1 MSDTVSTPQWPAQAA
16 MCAFYGPVGANLAPL
31 VPPFVMTYDGHPVH
45 SFVCNKRCR
54 DSLSAVLADIWE
66 RAGKVQA
73 TVDDWGASIFAG
85 CFNNRS
91 MIGGS
96 RPSCHAY
103 GAAIDLDPARNP
115 FGHDPKARHFTAD
128 HPVVL
133 AFKAQGWVWGG
144 DWHSVFDPMHF
155 QAARVC

>member
-1 MSDTVSTPQWPAQAA
+1 MSDHIACPVWPTQAQ
-16 MCAFYGPVGANLAPL
+16 MRAFYGPVGANLAPL
-31 VPPFVMTYDGHPVH
+31 EPPFVMTYAGKPIH
-45 SFVCNKRCR
+45 SIMVNKRCLE
-54 DSLSAVLADIWE
+54 SLGRVLAAIWE
-66 RAGKVQA
+66 KAGYSQK
-73 TVDDWGASIFAG
+73 TVDDWGASIYAG

-115 FGHDPKARHFTAD
+115 YGHDPKARHFTAD
-128 HPVVL
+128 GPVVA
-133 AFKAQGWVWGG
+133 AFKAEGWIWGG
-144 DWHSVFDPMHF
+144 DWHSVYDPMHF